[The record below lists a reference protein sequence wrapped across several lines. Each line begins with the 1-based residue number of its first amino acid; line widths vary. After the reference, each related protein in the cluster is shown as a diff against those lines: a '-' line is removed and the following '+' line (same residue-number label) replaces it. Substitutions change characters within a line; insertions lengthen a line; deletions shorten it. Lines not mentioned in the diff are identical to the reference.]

1 MADMTRDPLLSG
13 YFLPRPKWWPM
24 IFAAFIIVLPLS
36 PPVRG
41 IPDEPLWTLD
51 WVGVAVFL
59 GLFAAAID
67 AARKRRPGLW
77 IVAAIT
83 LLGLGFTPFN
93 PGSTVLFAYACAL
106 VPWFVGGDT
115 RRTARVVSV
124 ILATFSVEVWLAA
137 LPLRFWLFTLGWS
150 VIAAV
155 SYLWVVN
162 MMLSLD
168 RLAKM
173 AERERIAR
181 DLHDVLGHTLS
192 LITLKAELAGQLLG
206 PDPEIERARR
216 EIADVEGISRSALAE
231 VRKTIR
237 NYRAETLQT
246 EIERVGS
253 MLRAAGIEMNCEREV
268 LQFEATRERVLGLA
282 LREAVTNV
290 VRHSGARSCH
300 IRVQQAQQDYLL
312 QVEDDGRGG
321 PYPEGQG
328 LQGMRER
335 VEALGGSLLLD
346 RSQGTRL
353 TVRVPVS

>member
-1 MADMTRDPLLSG
+1 
-13 YFLPRPKWWPM
+13 
-24 IFAAFIIVLPLS
+24 
-36 PPVRG
+36 
-41 IPDEPLWTLD
+41 
-51 WVGVAVFL
+51 
-59 GLFAAAID
+59 
-67 AARKRRPGLW
+67 
-77 IVAAIT
+77 
-83 LLGLGFTPFN
+83 
-93 PGSTVLFAYACAL
+93 
-106 VPWFVGGDT
+106 
-115 RRTARVVSV
+115 
-124 ILATFSVEVWLAA
+124 VEVWLAA

-150 VIAAV
+150 AIAAV

-162 MMLSLD
+162 MMLSMD

-206 PDPEIERARR
+206 SEPEIERARR

-237 NYRAETLQT
+237 DYRAETLQT

-268 LQFEATRERVLGLA
+268 LPFEATRERVLGLA

-300 IRVQQAQQDYLL
+300 IRVQQAEQDYLL

-321 PYPEGQG
+321 PYLEGQG
-328 LQGMRER
+328 LRGMRER

-353 TVRVPVS
+353 TVRVPVSQWPRRCN